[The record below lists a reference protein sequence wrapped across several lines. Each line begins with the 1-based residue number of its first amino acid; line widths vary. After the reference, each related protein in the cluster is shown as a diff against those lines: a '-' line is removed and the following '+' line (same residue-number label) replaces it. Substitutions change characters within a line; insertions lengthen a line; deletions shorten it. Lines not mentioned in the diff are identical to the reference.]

1 MAQLNNTQINGNLTV
16 TGKASLASTAD
27 TTPTSNYDLTSK
39 KYVDDQI
46 SELNSN
52 IDTLINGGQNWG
64 GKAFDFSLDAMQGGN
79 LVYGCWGPSFFPYG
93 SNTSGAPSAWPGLM
107 LAFTLPYGSEGWTRQ
122 VKIAFEL
129 SGDIYF
135 IRFKNGTIDKSWTK
149 IAGPEN

>member
-1 MAQLNNTQINGNLTV
+1 MIIVITFLAGRRGGLFAVSADRRRGNLCAIRQNRNT
-16 TGKASLASTAD
+16 
-27 TTPTSNYDLTSK
+27 
-39 KYVDDQI
+39 
-46 SELNSN
+46 
-52 IDTLINGGQNWG
+52 DTLINGGQNWD
-64 GKAFDFSLDAMQGGN
+64 GKAFDFSLDAMQGDN

-93 SNTSGAPSAWPGLM
+93 SNTVGAPSAWPGLM

>member
-1 MAQLNNTQINGNLTV
+1 MKPANYQNRNT
-16 TGKASLASTAD
+16 
-27 TTPTSNYDLTSK
+27 
-39 KYVDDQI
+39 
-46 SELNSN
+46 
-52 IDTLINGGQNWG
+52 DTLINGGQNWG

-93 SNTSGAPSAWPGLM
+93 SNTVGAPSAWPGLM

-149 IAGPEN
+149 IAGPET

>member
-1 MAQLNNTQINGNLTV
+1 
-16 TGKASLASTAD
+16 
-27 TTPTSNYDLTSK
+27 
-39 KYVDDQI
+39 
-46 SELNSN
+46 
-52 IDTLINGGQNWG
+52 
-64 GKAFDFSLDAMQGGN
+64 
-79 LVYGCWGPSFFPYG
+79 
-93 SNTSGAPSAWPGLM
+93 M